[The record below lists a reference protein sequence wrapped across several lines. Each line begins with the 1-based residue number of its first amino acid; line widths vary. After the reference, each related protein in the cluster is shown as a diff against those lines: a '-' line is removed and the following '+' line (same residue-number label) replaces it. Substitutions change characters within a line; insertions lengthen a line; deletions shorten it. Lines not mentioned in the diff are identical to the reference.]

1 MTVTNEAYH
10 LVALIR
16 EQFGLPDLPLHL
28 GRLLAAGEPVT
39 VAAAAAA
46 GGWTEQQLRDELS
59 RHPGTD
65 WDDQGRIVGFGVT
78 LRETPHRFTFG
89 HQTVYTFCAT
99 DALEVSVMLGRS
111 GVIEST
117 CPATGQPIR
126 VELNPEQILS
136 VDPPH
141 AVVSKVRPD
150 HAVDDIRAQV
160 CALGNFFSSEQA
172 AADWLAHN
180 SDGKVVTIAEDFEV
194 TKQAM
199 SELGWAADPS
209 R

>member
-1 MTVTNEAYH
+1 M
-10 LVALIR
+10 
-16 EQFGLPDLPLHL
+16 
-28 GRLLAAGEPVT
+28 
-39 VAAAAAA
+39 
-46 GGWTEQQLRDELS
+46 
-59 RHPGTD
+59 
-65 WDDQGRIVGFGVT
+65 GFGVT
-78 LRETPHRFTFG
+78 LRETPHRFTFD

-117 CPATGQPIR
+117 CPAAGQPTR
-126 VELNPEQILS
+126 VELTPEQILS

-160 CALGNFFSSEQA
+160 CALGNFFSSAEA

-180 SDGKVVTIAEDFEV
+180 PDGKVVTIAEDFEV

-199 SELGWAADPS
+199 TQLGWAAAP

>member
-1 MTVTNEAYH
+1 MTVTNDAHH

-16 EQFGLPDLPLHL
+16 EQFGLPDLPVHL

-39 VAAAAAA
+39 VAAAAAS

-65 WDDQGRIVGFGVT
+65 WDDQGRIVGFGLT
-78 LRETPHRFTFG
+78 LRETPHRLTFD

-111 GVIEST
+111 GAIEST

-150 HAVDDIRAQV
+150 HTVDDIRAQV
-160 CALGNFFSSEQA
+160 CALGNFFSSAEA

-180 SDGKVVTIAEDFEV
+180 PDGKVVTIAEDFEV

-199 SELGWAADPS
+199 TQLGWAAAP

>member
-1 MTVTNEAYH
+1 MTVTNEAHH

-16 EQFGLPDLPLHL
+16 EQFGLPDVPLHL

-65 WDDQGRIVGFGVT
+65 WDDQDRIVGFGLT
-78 LRETPHRFTFG
+78 LRETPHRFTFD

-126 VELNPEQILS
+126 VELTPEQILS

-160 CALGNFFSSEQA
+160 CALGNFFSSAEA

-180 SDGKVVTIAEDFEV
+180 PDGKVVTIAEDFEV

-199 SELGWAADPS
+199 IELGWAAAP

>member
-1 MTVTNEAYH
+1 MTVTNEAHH

-16 EQFGLPDLPLHL
+16 EQFGLPDVPLHL

-65 WDDQGRIVGFGVT
+65 WDDQDRIVGFGLT
-78 LRETPHRFTFG
+78 LRETPHRFTFD

-117 CPATGQPIR
+117 CPATGQTIR
-126 VELNPEQILS
+126 VELTPEQILS

-160 CALGNFFSSEQA
+160 CALGNFFSSAEA

-180 SDGKVVTIAEDFEV
+180 PDGKVVTIAEDFEV

-199 SELGWAADPS
+199 IELGWAAAP